1 MDALVFKQDQQ
12 IWLLLSNGLIEYFAY
27 SSGVGSQTSQTCESK
42 LKEYIRDYKR
52 FIGDIDLINIREI
65 AGNHLKTKDWSI
77 NGRMA
82 STLFE
87 ASLVKYKLAG
97 LNVRYNNPSPGIYTD
112 VIVESRGDNPIKSL
126 VLPDTALTVICSEL
140 TASQSIKFGKFTVD
154 IQGTLA
160 KTVSSITFGPF
171 LFRLNNIFSDGS
183 AIKTL
188 KLPIGLRE
196 VERLA
201 LDECTELEE
210 IDFSDCKNL
219 RTLPQLLKPRCSGI
233 KRIALPPNIK
243 GGYNW
248 ATFGILDNIE
258 VIAVPKG
265 FDTYQISY
273 LGRAASDRLK
283 DGRCKLIYY

>member
-112 VIVESRGDNPIKSL
+112 VLVESRGDNPIKSL

-160 KTVSSITFGPF
+160 KTVSSITFGTF
-171 LFRLNNIFSDGS
+171 LFRLNNIFSNGS

-210 IDFSDCKNL
+210 FDFSDCKNL